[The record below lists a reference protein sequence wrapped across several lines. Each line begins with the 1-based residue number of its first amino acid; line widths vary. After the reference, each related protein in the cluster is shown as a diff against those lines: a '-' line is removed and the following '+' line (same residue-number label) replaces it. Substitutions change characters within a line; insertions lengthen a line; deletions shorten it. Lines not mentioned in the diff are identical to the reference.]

1 MYGSEIGIE
10 PAMLMTAAM
19 ATAAHGTLP
28 CYNCFADSAL
38 TAQLQQHQ
46 AVTSTIDFNNVNQPR
61 KRTRDSIGNIASYG
75 TLGVPLTQLDLCDG
89 AMVVDKTKKRCMTSM
104 ADFQPSLSFLGEDI
118 SILTLQQQYEMDRL
132 LSSHMEKM
140 RAEIEQKRISQS
152 RRIVAEIQA
161 AVTKRLREKEERI
174 VQSTKLNLAL
184 EEKVKQLCLE
194 NQIWRELAQAN
205 EATANALRTNIEQI
219 LSSQRNRPGFADAGA
234 ESCCGSN
241 AAGGDEIDTA
251 AKGAEMRWRDVGC
264 EKR

>member
-10 PAMLMTAAM
+10 PTMLVTAAM

-28 CYNCFADSAL
+28 SYNCFADSAL

-75 TLGVPLTQLDLCDG
+75 TLAVPLTQPDLCDG
-89 AMVVDKTKKRCMTSM
+89 AMVVDKTKKRCVTSM

-219 LSSQRNRPGFADAGA
+219 LSSQRNRPGFADA

-241 AAGGDEIDTA
+241 AAAGDEIDTA